1 MWIIKEKLFRA
12 KRVDN
17 GEKIAGTE
25 LTLIRYITPRRCL
38 FLCDC
43 GNYTEQNLCDIEKGK
58 VKSCGCK
65 RYRDLSN
72 RNRTHGESKTRLYRI
87 WRGMKTRCQNS
98 NHRDYIDYGA
108 RGISVC
114 KKWDKSYKKFRDW
127 ALTHGYTDNLT
138 IERKDVNGNY
148 CPSNCCWIP
157 KSEQAKNQ
165 RPRKQICDRDEKGRF
180 VKNA

>member
-1 MWIIKEKLFRA
+1 MREIKFRG
-12 KRVDN
+12 KSIDI

-25 LTLIRYITPRRCL
+25 LTLVRYITQRRCL

-65 RYRDLSN
+65 RYRDLSD
-72 RNRTHGESKTRLYRI
+72 RNRTHGESKTRLYHI

-98 NHRDYIDYGA
+98 NHGDYVNYGA

-114 KKWDKSYKKFRDW
+114 IEWDKSYKEFRDW
-127 ALTHGYTDNLT
+127 ALTHGYADNLT

-148 CPSNCCWIP
+148 SPSNCCWIS

-180 VKNA
+180 VKSA